1 MIFVYIEKQ
10 PEDMKTKK
18 ELREEKKKATEI
30 YVVIVSVIILLM
42 RLLEKMI
49 TALSYVFP
57 FNYLLENNRFHYSR
71 RAFMEAWDEI
81 IETSYKLKTHY
92 DIKRVEENDYFY
104 CYVGKFGKRVSEERI
119 NKYMAMLEQK
129 YRKGN
134 VFLRKSFD
142 ELDSINIIKEAVV

>member
-1 MIFVYIEKQ
+1 MISKKQ
-10 PEDMKTKK
+10 LK
-18 ELREEKKKATEI
+18 EERDNASTI
-30 YVVIVSVIILLM
+30 YFGAAWLIILLM

-92 DIKRVEENDYFY
+92 DINRVEENDYFY
-104 CYVGKFGKRVSEERI
+104 CYIGKFGKRVSEERI
-119 NKYMAMLEQK
+119 NKYMTMLEQK

>member
-1 MIFVYIEKQ
+1 
-10 PEDMKTKK
+10 MKTKK
-18 ELREEKKKATEI
+18 QLKEEMKRATKI
-30 YVVIVSVIILLM
+30 YVGIVSVIILLM
-42 RLLEKMI
+42 RLLEKII
-49 TALSYVFP
+49 TALSCVFP

-71 RAFMEAWDEI
+71 RALMKAWDEI

-92 DIKRVEENDYFY
+92 DINRVEENDYFY
-104 CYVGKFGKRVSEERI
+104 CYIGKFGKRVSKERI
-119 NKYMAMLEQK
+119 NKYITMLEQK